1 MLTSEIVFGVY
12 CARRF
17 VISLAKV
24 ACDYATEKL
33 FFQSHFQSHSKQSG
47 IPLFVG
53 DKIFQKKYC
62 D

>member
-12 CARRF
+12 RARRF

-24 ACDYATEKL
+24 ACDYATEKH
-33 FFQSHFQSHSKQSG
+33 FFQSHFQSHSKQSE
-47 IPLFVG
+47 IPLSFG
-53 DKIFQKKYC
+53 DCFFSKKNC